1 MEALTIGKV
10 ARKVGVNVET
20 IRFYERQGIIR
31 QPPKPDGTGVRV
43 YPDEAVARVRFV
55 REAQQLGFTLRE
67 IGELLALRANPA
79 TDCSKVRAKA
89 TAKLD
94 DVQQKIE
101 RLRQIGAALEI
112 LILACPA
119 RGSLQACSII
129 DALELRSAAPQPRPA
144 SVANGRAAKRR
155 IKCKA

>member
-10 ARKVGVNVET
+10 ARKAGVNVET

-31 QPPKPDGTGVRV
+31 QPAKPNGTGVRV
-43 YPDEAVARVRFV
+43 YPDEAVARIRFV

-67 IGELLALRANPA
+67 IRELLALRANPA
-79 TDCSKVRAKA
+79 ADCSKVREKA
-89 TAKLD
+89 TAKLH

-101 RLRQIGAALEI
+101 RLRQIGAALET
-112 LILACPA
+112 LIVACPA

-129 DALELRSAAPQPRPA
+129 DALEIR
-144 SVANGRAAKRR
+144 SVAKQPHSTAVTGGARQRR
-155 IKCKA
+155 EK

>member
-10 ARKVGVNVET
+10 ARKAGVNVET

-31 QPPKPDGTGVRV
+31 QPPKPNGTGVRI
-43 YPDEAVARVRFV
+43 YADEAVARIRFV

-79 TDCSKVRAKA
+79 TDCSKVRGKA
-89 TAKLD
+89 AAKLH

-101 RLRQIGAALEI
+101 RLRQIGAALET
-112 LILACPA
+112 LIVACPA
-119 RGSLQACSII
+119 RGSLRACSII
-129 DALELRSAAPQPRPA
+129 DALELRSAAQQPRPIA
-144 SVANGRAAKRR
+144 VANGSARQRR
-155 IKCKA
+155 IK